1 MNPGLDRA
9 EAHLVVDVMLPPF
22 LENHGIVKA
31 TGEGR
36 WEEQASKGRT
46 WESFDMT
53 LTVDL
58 GRGSRESTR
67 MFMLLPN
74 PRGQSSTVLQDFC
87 RLLKRKVLRKGS
99 EDPKGE
105 RLWFRFKEDPDTARL
120 DFPDSEAQKS
130 RTDSTAERVF
140 SPLLFRVVQSVHYG
154 RRDTTALPGMIK
166 LEEGRI
172 EEGSLY
178 GS

>member
-1 MNPGLDRA
+1 
-9 EAHLVVDVMLPPF
+9 
-22 LENHGIVKA
+22 
-31 TGEGR
+31 
-36 WEEQASKGRT
+36 
-46 WESFDMT
+46 
-53 LTVDL
+53 
-58 GRGSRESTR
+58 

-74 PRGQSSTVLQDFC
+74 PRGARALRAAKVQPCYVDFC
-87 RLLKRKVLRKGS
+87 RLLEVLRKGS

-105 RLWFRFKEDPDTARL
+105 RRWFRFKEEPDTARL

-166 LEEGRI
+166 LEEG
-172 EEGSLY
+172 SLY